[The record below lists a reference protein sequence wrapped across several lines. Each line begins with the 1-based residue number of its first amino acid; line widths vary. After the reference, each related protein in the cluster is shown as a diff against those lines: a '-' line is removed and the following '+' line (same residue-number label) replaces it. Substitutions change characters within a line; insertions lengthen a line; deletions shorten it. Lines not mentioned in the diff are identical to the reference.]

1 MPKPR
6 LDSSGRDASDNWQPS
21 IDYLWDTSRNTR
33 LLRHIVMTIM
43 LAGITLIVAWLFLF

>member
-6 LDSSGRDASDNWQPS
+6 LDSSGRDASDYWQPS
-21 IDYLWDTSRNTR
+21 IDYLSDTSRNTC
-33 LLRHIVMTIM
+33 LLRHIVTTIM